1 MCDKLIIILVL
12 CQFIIIKPHYSC
24 ARYNANSADINAIIL
39 KCSDESSRDY
49 ACVPQLIA
57 NINYTPKL
65 NVESIIKLLLID
77 ETYEPTKRK
86 MLKIMS
92 PYVIVI
98 SCIEPNILNS
108 TEGLKQANINEAPV
122 ITNLQITSPN
132 EPRNAF
138 TGKSIFCYIVL

>member
-1 MCDKLIIILVL
+1 MCDKFIIILVL
-12 CQFIIIKPHYSC
+12 SQFIIIKPHYSC

-39 KCSDESSRDY
+39 KCSDETSRDY

-65 NVESIIKLLLID
+65 NVESIIKLLLVD

-98 SCIEPNILNS
+98 SCIEPNTQNS
-108 TEGLKQANINEAPV
+108 TSGLKQANKTEAPI
-122 ITNLQITSPN
+122 ITNLQMKRPITN
-132 EPRNAF
+132 TF
-138 TGKSIFCYIVL
+138 TGK

>member
-1 MCDKLIIILVL
+1 MCDKFIIILVL

-39 KCSDESSRDY
+39 KCSDETSRDY
-49 ACVPQLIA
+49 ACVPQLIV

-65 NVESIIKLLLID
+65 NVESIIKLLVVD
-77 ETYEPTKRK
+77 EAYEPTKRK

-98 SCIEPNILNS
+98 SCIEPNIRNS
-108 TEGLKQANINEAPV
+108 TDSLIQANITETPKLN
-122 ITNLQITSPN
+122 NLQIKSQN
-132 EPRNAF
+132 ELTNAF
-138 TGKSIFCYIVL
+138 TGK